1 MPKIAAE
8 PAEPSPAM
16 IAVPATAVR
25 MPAKESGEVRSP
37 KSKYASTATKT
48 GWVETR
54 TTLAATLV

>member
-1 MPKIAAE
+1 
-8 PAEPSPAM
+8 M